1 MLDLIHSLRHKVI
14 LCGYHSDLYDLKLKS
29 WKKLT
34 KFTQASGA
42 NGGVTR
48 EEILWINPQAEKQGD
63 LFGGAA

>member
-1 MLDLIHSLRHKVI
+1 VI
-14 LCGYHSDLYDLKLKS
+14 LCGYQSELYDTKLRN
-29 WKKLT
+29 WRKLT

-42 NGGVTR
+42 YGGVTR